1 MRPHWSPA
9 TVPGGVDDTV
19 YLVVD
24 CHGPGGCVWRE
35 ADISATDPEAV
46 ISDLMRGEYSDPLC
60 VVAFNTT
67 ENWSRDVTADIA
79 REIQERCDLAYEDV
93 PVWLED
99 FVHRHISPQ
108 NQLPLRLSR

>member
-1 MRPHWSPA
+1 MRSDWSPSV
-9 TVPGGVDDTV
+9 VPAGVHDTI

-24 CHGPGGCVWRE
+24 CSISGCVWRE
-35 ADISATDPEAV
+35 AAVGGTDLEII
-46 ISDLMRGEYSDPLC
+46 ISDLMRGEYADPLC

-93 PVWLED
+93 LPWLED
-99 FVHRHISPQ
+99 FVHRQISPET
-108 NQLPLRLSR
+108 QLPLRLTP